1 MLSYEFAIYLM
12 ISIESISED
21 ERDLIS
27 KYYVYLNKTPNAL
40 AKIYISLPSYDF
52 SSIINFYAY
61 LDQLRP
67 LNLSESLEIL
77 LP

>member
-1 MLSYEFAIYLM
+1 ME
-12 ISIESISED
+12 E

-27 KYYVYLNKTPNAL
+27 KYYVYLNKIQNAV

-61 LDQLRP
+61 LNKLSP
-67 LNLSESLEIL
+67 LNLTESLELL
-77 LP
+77 LPL